1 MNPRPHPA
9 KKSRAPKLATPRAV
23 LFDAYGT
30 LFDVYS
36 VALLAEQ
43 LFPGHGQALSVLWR
57 DKQIEYTRLVTTSN
71 HGAHYQPFWELT
83 RAALVYA
90 IKKVAV
96 SAGLTGVS
104 TDLDPQIE
112 RLMNQYRHLSAF
124 PENRQVLSEL
134 KARGIP
140 TEILSNGDA
149 AMLNIAVK
157 SAGLDGL
164 LDHVISVDP
173 IRKYKTHPDAYA
185 LGEQATGLAAKQI
198 VFVSSNAWDALA
210 ATWYGYQ
217 TLWVN
222 RYQLPFEELGTQP
235 TRTGSTLRDVLD
247 FFPEIASPSRVIA
260 SPSRVIAS
268 PSRVIASAAKQSMHG
283 LPRRDAPPSDE
294 PN

>member
-1 MNPRPHPA
+1 MSKPSTNPA
-9 KKSRAPKLATPRAV
+9 EKSKIPKREAPRAV

-36 VALLAEQ
+36 VGLLAEQ
-43 LFPGHGQALSVLWR
+43 LFPGHGQALSLLWR

-90 IKKVAV
+90 IKRIVLPAQAPGASV
-96 SAGLTGVS
+96 QFNT
-104 TDLDPQIE
+104 QIE

-134 KARGIP
+134 KTRGIP
-140 TEILSNGDA
+140 TGILSNGDA
-149 AMLNIAVK
+149 AMLQLAVK
-157 SAGLDGL
+157 SAALDDL
-164 LDHVISVDP
+164 LDHIISVDP
-173 IRKYKTHPDAYA
+173 IRKYKTHPEAYA

-198 VFVSSNAWDALA
+198 VFVSSNSWDALA

-235 TRTGSTLRDVLD
+235 TRSGSSLREVLD
-247 FFPEIASPSRVIA
+247 FF
-260 SPSRVIAS
+260 
-268 PSRVIASAAKQSMHG
+268 
-283 LPRRDAPPSDE
+283 
-294 PN
+294 N